1 MLLLNPFVT
10 YLVLKNKGA
19 LEVTYSQLTQ
29 IFSYSLSIFIPL
41 GLLHCLLYPFARLRL
56 LTTVAAVAIS
66 LYYIY
71 KETREY
77 VVKYL
82 EGSDEST
89 LWYMKAFVTLS
100 IGGWA
105 LLFRFYIMEP

>member
-1 MLLLNPFVT
+1 
-10 YLVLKNKGA
+10 
-19 LEVTYSQLTQ
+19 
-29 IFSYSLSIFIPL
+29 
-41 GLLHCLLYPFARLRL
+41 
-56 LTTVAAVAIS
+56 VAAVTIS

-105 LLFRFYIMEP
+105 MLFRFYIMEP